1 MRRLLLSVVALSSIA
16 ACASTGAETVVRDD
30 AADRLKC
37 HPREILVSSREDMGL
52 GTYEA
57 TGCGGT
63 AIFKCHD
70 GAAGIVDCT
79 PDMASTEPALGVP
92 GNGPLAHAVPAH

>member
-1 MRRLLLSVVALSSIA
+1 MHPAVLPTLLALGSLA
-16 ACASTGAETVVRDD
+16 ACGSAGAVAVVRDD

-37 HPREILVSSREDMGL
+37 HPREIIVSSREDMGL

-63 AIFKCHD
+63 EIFKCHD

-79 PDMASTEPALGVP
+79 PDVASTEPALGTP
-92 GNGPLAHAVPAH
+92 GQATHTPVH

>member
-1 MRRLLLSVVALSSIA
+1 MAGCA
-16 ACASTGAETVVRDD
+16 AGAESVVRDD

-37 HPREILVSSREDMGL
+37 HPHAIVVSARDDMGL

-57 TGCGGT
+57 TGCGGS

-70 GAAGIVDCT
+70 GAGGIVDCT

-92 GNGPLAHAVPAH
+92 KEAAKVAAH

>member
-1 MRRLLLSVVALSSIA
+1 MA
-16 ACASTGAETVVRDD
+16 AFATSAESVVRDD

-37 HPREILVSSREDMGL
+37 HPHEIVVGARDDMGL

-63 AIFKCHD
+63 AIFKCHE
-70 GAAGIVDCT
+70 GAGGIVDCT

-92 GNGPLAHAVPAH
+92 AAAGHVAAAH